1 MTPAPANPAGA
12 NPASSNP
19 ASATPAPAARLPAVL
34 AGYRCG
40 RSLACCQLPWKATLQ
55 PAELPVLLAGPL
67 PASQLLRGALSQR
80 PGTPLLSQ
88 PGGVCSL
95 LDPQAQAC
103 RLQQSGGL
111 SALPL
116 ACRNFP
122 RSVVETPQGREVAF
136 LLACPTAAAMVVAQP
151 QPFAWQRLDDPQD
164 LENYPVYRR
173 VADRVAASRAADWTL
188 AELERWREGWWQRLA
203 DPHQDLLQILSDA
216 IRTPLDPWTKAP
228 TDSASVL
235 SQPWTQPQV
244 QAVTEALSRL
254 RDSGELHR
262 SQVRDH
268 WQRWLQP
275 ADPQAIREAAQH
287 YRPLASCCAGLWL
300 QHAAVHDGRPLG
312 EALGLV
318 ARQTGQLLRL
328 IGEFQVGPPNN
339 FALRDAVVAAS
350 HWAR

>member
-1 MTPAPANPAGA
+1 VTPAHLNSADLTS
-12 NPASSNP
+12 ASG
-19 ASATPAPAARLPAVL
+19 ARLPAVL

-55 PAELPVLLAGPL
+55 PGELPALLAGPM
-67 PASQLLRGALSQR
+67 PAAQLLRGALSRR

-111 SALPL
+111 TALPL

-136 LLACPTAAAMVVAQP
+136 LLACPTAAALVVAQP
-151 QPFAWQRLDDPQD
+151 QPFAWQSLQDPQD
-164 LENYPVYRR
+164 LDNYPAYRR

-188 AELERWREGWWQRLA
+188 AELERWREGWWQRLG
-203 DPHQDLLQILSDA
+203 DPDQELLQILSDA
-216 IRTPLDPWTKAP
+216 QRTPLDPWTKSP
-228 TDSASVL
+228 IDPASVL
-235 SQPWTQPQV
+235 PQPWTQPQV

-262 SQVRDH
+262 SQVRNL

-275 ADPQAIREAAQH
+275 ADPQAIREAAQQH
-287 YRPLASCCAGLWL
+287 RQLASCCAGLWL

-312 EALGLV
+312 EAMGIV
-318 ARQTGQLLRL
+318 AHQTGQLLRL
-328 IGEFQVGPPNN
+328 IGEFQVGPPNAL
-339 FALRDAVVAAS
+339 ALRDAVVAAS